1 MREEIIEAM
10 ARTLFVL
17 AYADFIE
24 RSEDDDNEESD
35 EDLSGLPR
43 ARGGEDWCDVAPAT
57 SGAALATAERA
68 VMALERLNGC
78 SLETIFARA
87 TAACVGATPRKCRSR
102 HDPEHFGSDLGMML
116 AQTGV
121 SWFDDHAMFP
131 LRVPSVEFHILC
143 RADLTAAEDEQL
155 ATIDERFV

>member
-17 AYADFIE
+17 AYADFV
-24 RSEDDDNEESD
+24 EDDERRDES
-35 EDLSGLPR
+35 EDLSDLPR

-87 TAACVGATPRKCRSR
+87 TAACVGATPRKCHR

-143 RADLTAAEDEQL
+143 RADLIAGEDAPP
-155 ATIDERFV
+155 ATIDERFL